1 MRSCMRRWCYTRRFA
16 TTIFRVKI
24 LEQCYVTS
32 KKCRIKVTLLC
43 CAENRRCEFSH
54 ITSPLFLNFT
64 PEVTSPLEL
73 NDNELEQ
80 ESRLKPWNC
89 LGSPNMIGQV
99 FCTPICSRRAPSFE
113 DKEKPLQFSHFI
125 DIENA
130 VGPFI
135 LDEKGTGCWAWS
147 PWKPSLTPC
156 RLEPWLYTYGP
167 SCSKAD

>member
-1 MRSCMRRWCYTRRFA
+1 M
-16 TTIFRVKI
+16 
-24 LEQCYVTS
+24 
-32 KKCRIKVTLLC
+32 
-43 CAENRRCEFSH
+43 
-54 ITSPLFLNFT
+54 
-64 PEVTSPLEL
+64 EL

-135 LDEKGTGCWAWS
+135 LDEKGTGCWA
-147 PWKPSLTPC
+147 
-156 RLEPWLYTYGP
+156 
-167 SCSKAD
+167 